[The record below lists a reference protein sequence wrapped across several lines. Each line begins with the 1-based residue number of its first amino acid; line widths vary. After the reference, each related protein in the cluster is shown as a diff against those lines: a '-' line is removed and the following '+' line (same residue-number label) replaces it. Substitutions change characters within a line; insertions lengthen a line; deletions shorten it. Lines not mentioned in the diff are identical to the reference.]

1 MILGLTGGI
10 ASGKSTV
17 AAMLRERGVTV
28 IDADLIAREVV
39 EVGKPAYN
47 GIVKY
52 FGTSVLDE
60 TGALNR
66 AVLGEIIFS
75 DREKRMVLNEIV
87 HPEVRKEMRLQ
98 ATLAQERG
106 ERLVFMDIPLLY
118 ESKLTYMVD
127 RVVVVYVPESVQFI
141 RLMERD
147 EFDEEQAKKRLRAQ
161 MNIEEKRKLANYVI
175 DNQGS
180 RSDTQ
185 KQLDD
190 LVTSLLAEIIP

>member
-66 AVLGEIIFS
+66 AVLGEMIFS

-147 EFDEEQAKKRLRAQ
+147 KFDEEQAKKRLRAQ

-185 KQLDD
+185 KQVDD

>member
-185 KQLDD
+185 KQVDD

>member
-1 MILGLTGGI
+1 MGLTGGI

-66 AVLGEIIFS
+66 AVLGEMIFS

-185 KQLDD
+185 KQVDD

>member
-1 MILGLTGGI
+1 MGLTGGI

-66 AVLGEIIFS
+66 AVLGEMIFS

-161 MNIEEKRKLANYVI
+161 MNIEEKCKLANYVI

-185 KQLDD
+185 KQVDD

>member
-39 EVGKPAYN
+39 EVGKPAYK

-161 MNIEEKRKLANYVI
+161 MSIEEKRKLANYVI

-185 KQLDD
+185 KQVDE
-190 LVTSLLAEIIP
+190 LVTSLLAEIIS

>member
-66 AVLGEIIFS
+66 AVLGEMIFS

-185 KQLDD
+185 KQVDD

>member
-1 MILGLTGGI
+1 MGLTGGI

-185 KQLDD
+185 KQVDD

>member
-39 EVGKPAYN
+39 EVGKPAYK

-60 TGALNR
+60 TGVLNR

-185 KQLDD
+185 KQVDD

>member
-180 RSDTQ
+180 RLDTQ
-185 KQLDD
+185 KQVDD

>member
-87 HPEVRKEMRLQ
+87 HPEVRKEIRLQ

-185 KQLDD
+185 KQVDD

>member
-1 MILGLTGGI
+1 
-10 ASGKSTV
+10 
-17 AAMLRERGVTV
+17 MLRERGVTV

-66 AVLGEIIFS
+66 AVLGEMIFS

-185 KQLDD
+185 KQVDD

>member
-66 AVLGEIIFS
+66 AVLGEMIFS

-161 MNIEEKRKLANYVI
+161 MNIEEKCKLANYVI

-185 KQLDD
+185 KQVDD

>member
-1 MILGLTGGI
+1 VILGLTGGI

-39 EVGKPAYN
+39 EVGKPAYK
-47 GIVKY
+47 GIVKH

-60 TGALNR
+60 TGALDR

-75 DREKRMVLNEIV
+75 DREKRMILNEIV

-127 RVVVVYVPESVQFI
+127 RVVVVYVPESVQFT

-147 EFDEEQAKKRLRAQ
+147 EFDEEQASKRLRAQ
-161 MNIEEKRKLANYVI
+161 MNIEEKRKIAHYVI

-185 KQLDD
+185 KQVDD
-190 LVTSLLAEIIP
+190 LVTSLLSEIIP

>member
-47 GIVKY
+47 GIVKH
-52 FGTSVLDE
+52 FGTGVLDD

-66 AVLGEIIFS
+66 KVLGEIIFS

-98 ATLAQERG
+98 AILAQQRG

-118 ESKLTYMVD
+118 ESRLSYMVD
-127 RVVVVYVPESVQFI
+127 KVVVVYVPESVQFT

-147 EFDEEQAKKRLRAQ
+147 EFDEEQATKRLRAQ
-161 MNIEEKRKLANYVI
+161 MNIEEKRKVAHHVI

-180 RSDTQ
+180 RTDTL
-185 KQLDD
+185 KQVDD
-190 LVTSLLAEIIP
+190 LVTSLLAETTP

>member
-47 GIVKY
+47 GIVKN

-66 AVLGEIIFS
+66 AVLGEMIFS

-185 KQLDD
+185 KQVDD